1 MGKRRLTK
9 GPARPQPSRKKSHW
23 AFWAIS
29 AAVLVVLGGVV
40 GYFAFWRQPE
50 MARVGQPA
58 PDFTLRLLNGDSITL
73 SSLKGR
79 PVLINFWH
87 ST

>member
-1 MGKRRLTK
+1 MGKRRLSK
-9 GPARPQPSRKKSHW
+9 GPARPQPRKKSPW
-23 AFWAIS
+23 AFWAIA
-29 AAVLVVLGGVV
+29 AAVLVVAGGAV
-40 GYFAFWRQPE
+40 GYFAFWAQPAT
-50 MARVGQPA
+50 ARVRQPA
-58 PDFTLRLLNGDSITL
+58 PDFTLRLLNGESITL